1 MTLSIIVPVY
11 NERQTILE
19 VLRQLGA
26 INFGI
31 ESEIIV
37 VDDGSTDGTSELL
50 KSQLATPNFQTN
62 LKSKINA
69 IFQKENRGKGVAL
82 RRGFQEAKG
91 EIIVIQDADLEYNPK
106 ELPKLIQPILENKS
120 KVVYGSRF
128 LGNSRHQY
136 LIFYWGNKLISLL
149 FRIFYGF
156 KITDP
161 MTGYKILKKEIL
173 NDFSLKAEGFE
184 IEIELTA
191 KILKAGYQILELPIS
206 YQGRTYRE
214 GKKIKWLDGLKCLWT
229 FLSIKFSPLC

>member
-19 VLRQLGA
+19 VLRQLEV
-26 INFGI
+26 INFGM

-37 VDDGSTDGTSELL
+37 VDNGSTDGTRELL
-50 KSQLATPNFQTN
+50 KSQFTTPNLQTN
-62 LKSKINA
+62 LKSKIKA
-69 IFQKENRGKGVAL
+69 IFQKENRGKGAAL
-82 RRGFQEAKG
+82 RRGIQEAKG

-106 ELPKLIQPILENKS
+106 ELPKLIQPLLENKS

-128 LGNSRHQY
+128 LENSRHQY

-149 FRIFYGF
+149 FRIFYRL

-214 GKKIKWLDGLKCLWT
+214 GKKIKWFDGLKCLWT
-229 FLSIKFSPLC
+229 FLPIKFSPLC